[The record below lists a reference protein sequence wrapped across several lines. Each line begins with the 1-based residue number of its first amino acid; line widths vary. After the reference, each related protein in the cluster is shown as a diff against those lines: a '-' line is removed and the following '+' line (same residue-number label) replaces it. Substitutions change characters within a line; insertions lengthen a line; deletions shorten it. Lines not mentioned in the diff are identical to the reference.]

1 MKNVYVK
8 TSTANQQIGYA
19 LDSEWYGIGE
29 YTAHMRAALASL
41 TVDDVNRAIR
51 KHIRPQDLK
60 IVMITKDA
68 EGLKQQLVSDAVS
81 TIKYESEKPQ
91 ALLDED
97 KVIGAMKL
105 GIRADAVQI
114 IPAEDV
120 FRR

>member
-1 MKNVYVK
+1 
-8 TSTANQQIGYA
+8 
-19 LDSEWYGIGE
+19 
-29 YTAHMRAALASL
+29 MRAALASL

-68 EGLKQQLVSDAVS
+68 EGLKQQLVGDAVS